1 MTDKIIAQTIAGAS
15 EHFIELINE
24 DGEVSETHL
33 NLKSPIDILVEDP
46 TASVNTFICHNPMDV
61 LLYSLWVLTG
71 CRDQGRIE
79 KILGRPV
86 RPLTGPV
93 LTYTNEDVF
102 CDAGRF
108 QIKYRT
114 RPGNLGS
121 TRLDASIVY
130 KSADAYEFLI
140 EDFGAVSLCLQYL
153 AAKHGFAVGR
163 IRISVSEPSV
173 HKEHVDSFY
182 WDADGWSIGLHNFYL
197 ADLGCNERETL
208 AGADRLISE
217 AHLAMELGSPIGIRT
232 KFLRRVAIPA
242 MTALLKINEQ
252 ELDDARYFV
261 ESMPR
266 MLDWSVASERWFSEV
281 FGKEFANHV
290 GT

>member
-130 KSADAYEFLI
+130 KSVRRWAYSHFGVGAKRPQGARRLFL
-140 EDFGAVSLCLQYL
+140 L
-153 AAKHGFAVGR
+153 GR
-163 IRISVSEPSV
+163 
-173 HKEHVDSFY
+173 
-182 WDADGWSIGLHNFYL
+182 G
-197 ADLGCNERETL
+197 
-208 AGADRLISE
+208 RLE
-217 AHLAMELGSPIGIRT
+217 YRPAQ
-232 KFLRRVAIPA
+232 FLPGRSR
-242 MTALLKINEQ
+242 L
-252 ELDDARYFV
+252 
-261 ESMPR
+261 
-266 MLDWSVASERWFSEV
+266 
-281 FGKEFANHV
+281 
-290 GT
+290 